1 MEQNLMSLA
10 GSFAV
15 FAFAPTPAL
24 AAAPAVAS
32 ALNPLALPCLFDTAF
47 IALLDTVDFSA
58 YVALVVRK

>member
-15 FAFAPTPAL
+15 FAFVSAVD
-24 AAAPAVAS
+24 AAPAVAS